1 VTAARSS
8 ARDLPLAPT
17 LLCLFATGWVSS
29 FVVAAASAGHAYPA
43 SVPPLAFLLG
53 EGLVEALVG
62 AVVIRIL
69 LKNVVGCDIP
79 YGSAFAALAGGSL
92 VRNAFVWA
100 TSPSVQH
107 GGSSGVLPTGGLV
120 LFTVVPALASMG
132 VSYWLLQLGFRERVT
147 TPSPPRPPAER
158 GRVSDDWADEAP
170 AQRSTQT
177 RWGFGGASY
186 DELVSAARETSLG
199 LVEVASRADPADVP
213 DRISEGLP
221 TLQSITANLE
231 KTTPPVAVAAS
242 VHAHL
247 ISGLQQLQ
255 EDLVDTA
262 ASAAITANT
271 RVTQR
276 GWLLPSS
283 VDVSDG
289 GSRYRWELSQS
300 PGLKMV
306 RETLSE
312 LYTLGVGTTW

>member
-17 LLCLFATGWVSS
+17 LLCLFATGWLSSLVVS
-29 FVVAAASAGHAYPA
+29 AASAGRGYLAN
-43 SVPPLAFLLG
+43 VPPLAFLVG

-69 LKNVVGCDIP
+69 LKNAVGCEIS
-79 YGSAFAALAGGSL
+79 YGSAFVALAGGSL
-92 VRNAFVWA
+92 VSNAFVWA
-100 TSPSVQH
+100 TSTSVQH
-107 GGSSGVLPTGGLV
+107 GGSSGVLPTAGV
-120 LFTVVPALASMG
+120 VFAVVPALASMG

-147 TPSPPRPPAER
+147 TPSPTRPTAEP
-158 GRVSDDWADEAP
+158 GRASDDWADEAP

-199 LVEVASRADPADVP
+199 LVEAASRADPADVP

-242 VHAHL
+242 VHAQL
-247 ISGLQQLQ
+247 IGGLKQLQ